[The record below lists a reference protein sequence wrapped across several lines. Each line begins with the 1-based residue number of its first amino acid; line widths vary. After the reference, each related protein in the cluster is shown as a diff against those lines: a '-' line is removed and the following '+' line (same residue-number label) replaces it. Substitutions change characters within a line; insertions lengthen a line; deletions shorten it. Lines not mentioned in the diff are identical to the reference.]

1 MVDNT
6 RMNIFIWINLF
17 LPLLNSLLRMNF
29 KLGDPWVLLCHFA
42 IWSGV
47 VLRTAFPAGL
57 FNKGTDHLGGSEPLV
72 PGGVQDN

>member
-1 MVDNT
+1 
-6 RMNIFIWINLF
+6 
-17 LPLLNSLLRMNF
+17 MNF